1 MMNFLSH
8 FFSDISNFF
17 NHLINDGFDWTT
29 STLSSS
35 GAMLGIFGIVVVIG
49 FLYWLI
55 HDAT

>member
-1 MMNFLSH
+1 MMDFLSH

-17 NHLINDGFDWTT
+17 NHLINDGFDWVT

-35 GAMLGIFGIVVVIG
+35 GAMFAIFGIVGAIG